1 MKYLPKL
8 LLLTLSLVVVFAV
21 AVSFLP
27 RHASAQTTVP
37 RSNLTLV
44 YGTSGCPNSFVAIL
58 PTGDLSPATG
68 CYVVPDGKYLEV
80 TDVTTIV
87 AGCPAGEAVLAL
99 ISVGGP
105 DVYRASRQ
113 VDAAGYAS
121 WHDIFTTG
129 LVFNGT
135 PVIRN
140 TAGPLGC
147 ASFTLETQGYLT
159 SAY

>member
-8 LLLTLSLVVVFAV
+8 MLLTLSLVVVFAV
-21 AVSFLP
+21 VVSFLP
-27 RHASAQTTVP
+27 RHASAQTSVP

-68 CYVVPDGKYLEV
+68 CYVVPEGRYLEV
-80 TDVTTIV
+80 TDVTTNF
-87 AGCPAGEAVLAL
+87 ASCPAGEAILAL
-99 ISVGGP
+99 IAVGGP
-105 DVYRASRQ
+105 DVYRAGRQ
-113 VDAAGYAS
+113 VDTAGFAS
-121 WHDIFTTG
+121 WHDIFNTG
-129 LVFNGT
+129 LVFSGT

-147 ASFTLETQGYLT
+147 ASFGLEIQGYLT
-159 SAY
+159 PAY